1 MINPKEEIENDKRLT
16 ALMNG
21 LRSTWGFGDE
31 FLAIVLW
38 HTDDFDLANK
48 VIELYMA
55 KDEVDLEEILYL
67 CLSREEFKEKCLNS
81 DFLNYKIC
89 KKLFHDED

>member
-1 MINPKEEIENDKRLT
+1 MNPKEEIERDKRLT
-16 ALMNG
+16 SLMNG
-21 LRSTWGFGDE
+21 LRSTWGFADE

-55 KDEVDLEEILYL
+55 KDDVTLEKVLYL

-81 DFLNYKIC
+81 DYLNYQEC
-89 KKLFHDED
+89 KKLYDNE

>member
-1 MINPKEEIENDKRLT
+1 MNPKEEIENDERLT

-38 HTDDFDLANK
+38 HTDDFDLANE
-48 VIELYMA
+48 VIELYMI
-55 KDEVDLEEILYL
+55 KDEVDLEEVLFH
-67 CLSREEFKEKCLNS
+67 CLSRDEFKEKCLES
-81 DFLNYKIC
+81 EFLSYKRC
-89 KKLFHDED
+89 KELLEDE

>member
-55 KDEVDLEEILYL
+55 KDEVDLEEILFN

-81 DFLNYKIC
+81 DFLNYQKC
-89 KKLFHDED
+89 KMFYDEE